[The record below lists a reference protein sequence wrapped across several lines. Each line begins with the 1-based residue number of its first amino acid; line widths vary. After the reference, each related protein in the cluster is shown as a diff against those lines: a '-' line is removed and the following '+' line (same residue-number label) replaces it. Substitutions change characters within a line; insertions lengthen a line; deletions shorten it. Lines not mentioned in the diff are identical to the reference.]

1 MPLGLPISLSA
12 QCYTACGGSCTAP
25 ASYTITG
32 THTWPGYNYCL
43 TSDLTISGTLNIT
56 SATCLDF
63 AANKEIIVT
72 STGTL
77 NISGSSQLYSSS
89 AMWKGIRVRSGGIL
103 TINGATIANAFIGVY
118 AENNNSNESI
128 FDISATTFCNNEIGV
143 LVESF
148 TVAGAMASTI
158 DDTYFTAPSLIS
170 PKSGEVGD
178 YGIVLNSVTP
188 ATPFLIGDT
197 YDYDDPSTTFN
208 EFESLNVAI
217 RTNNSN
223 VVIQDNYIHDLIGAN
238 GTLTSLGSE
247 PASIFQTGIYA
258 TGSGGS
264 DHYLNV
270 GSNVTDG
277 YNNWIENA
285 DKGIVVS
292 NRIDSYIWQNR
303 ITADYEEEGNFNMKV
318 GILVENNCGVVE
330 IKLNRVTNFEKF
342 GVNID
347 DNPNAD
353 PLYIYGNIMEELV
366 SFHPSL
372 KPIGF
377 NVENN
382 TLSAPNFT
390 MYSNESIHVLNGLV
404 LTNIEAPEVIYNTLY
419 YEATTNTGGAY
430 TGHGLL
436 ASNCPEAV
444 ISNNWTYGTNGSYIP
459 YQTGFYFEECPDL
472 ILEGNSTFTSGVG
485 VFMTNT
491 MTGSNMY
498 CNKLEDADIGFYLL
512 DIGGDAFTPPIGP
525 VIQQPTGPG
534 PSGNYWE
541 PASTANRI
549 TTNESADVTNC
560 TAVDWN
566 YEDSG
571 TDYDIPGG
579 LVDPVG
585 GILPMFNDVGGTNCL
600 AYDDMRLSAEILV
613 ENLESQYYNWATN
626 FNDNLVV
633 SSPESWF
640 LQYGFWSKVVKGNVN
655 VELLSEELQELYS
668 STALSNIPLFFDLV
682 DAISTG
688 NFASAQTILSNVTPI
703 NEIENYWQQT
713 SQIYLNNINIEGVFE
728 LNPEDQ
734 ESLLT
739 FATMDGKLNGPG
751 IYQARAMLDTLLSK
765 NNPITIEEKKFLLNE
780 EIIIT
785 PNPASKYIYLR
796 FTGNNLSFTDINN
809 IQIHDV
815 TGKIVKTVDAYTDG
829 SIYVSDLNSGF
840 YILQI
845 TLKSKK
851 IITEKII
858 IEN

>member
-1 MPLGLPISLSA
+1 MLLGLPNLAIA
-12 QCYTACGGSCTAP
+12 QCYTACGGTCSAAP
-25 ASYTITG
+25 AISGYPDSWTSQHYCITDDLLIEGEFTIDGATCLEIAAGKEIVVKNGGNLTITG
-32 THTWPGYNYCL
+32 
-43 TSDLTISGTLNIT
+43 
-56 SATCLDF
+56 SA
-63 AANKEIIVT
+63 
-72 STGTL
+72 
-77 NISGSSQLYSSS
+77 QLYASS

-118 AENNNSNESI
+118 AENNNTNESI
-128 FDISATTFCNNEIGV
+128 FNITATTFCNNEIGV

-472 ILEGNSTFTSGVG
+472 KLEGNSTFTSGVG

-498 CNKLEDADIGFYLL
+498 CNKLEYADIGFYLL

-525 VIQQPTGPG
+525 DIQQPTGPG

-541 PASTANRI
+541 PASTANRV
-549 TTNESADVTNC
+549 TSNESIDVTIC

-566 YEDSG
+566 FEDSG
-571 TDYDIPGG
+571 TEYDIPGG
-579 LVDPVG
+579 LVDPIAG
-585 GILPMFNDVGGTNCL
+585 TLPNFNDVDGTNCL
-600 AYDDMRLSAEILV
+600 AYDDMRLSAEIFV

-640 LQYGFWSKVVKGNVN
+640 LQYGFWSKVAKGNINLDLV
-655 VELLSEELQELYS
+655 SEELLHLYASIEL
-668 STALSNIPLFFDLV
+668 TNIPSFFDLV
-682 DAISTG
+682 DAISTR
-688 NFASAQTILSNVTPI
+688 NFVNAQAILSNVTPI

-713 SQIYLNNINIEGVFE
+713 SQIYLDNINIDGVFE
-728 LNPEDQ
+728 LSPEDQ
-734 ESLLT
+734 ENLIT
-739 FATMDGKLNGPG
+739 IADMDGKLNGPG
-751 IYQARAMLDTLLSK
+751 VYQARAMLDTLMPK
-765 NNPITIEEKKFLLNE
+765 NNPLSIDVRKYLPNS
-780 EIIIT
+780 EIIVA
-785 PNPASKYIYLR
+785 PNPASNYINLL
-796 FTGNNLSFTDINN
+796 FTGNNLSVKDINN
-809 IQIHDV
+809 IQIYDV
-815 TGKIVKTVDAYTDG
+815 TGTRVNTTNVFTDG
-829 SIYVSDLNSGF
+829 SIYIGDLQSGF

-845 TLKSKK
+845 TLVSKK
-851 IITEKII
+851 TIIQKLI